1 MSYPGAAEAAESRAL
16 LSQALE
22 ALQEDPNVPEDVM
35 NVASNIAAAVG
46 ALFEAERASS
56 EVDGK
61 ASIKHAMG
69 SLSQT
74 LALLQEVSGTHKG
87 ITTATESLAKVMSKL
102 YPLASAPSIRPS
114 MQPSVAPGEPAEPP
128 ARKSAPGEREQL
140 EANVGATTESNFFV
154 GFSGDISEGGVF
166 VATYLTLPLQ
176 AKVDVLV
183 TLPGGF
189 ESRIPGTV
197 RFVRDPMDMDSEPG
211 IGVGFDRLEAQAREL
226 ILRFI
231 RKRPPLFFDT

>member
-16 LSQALE
+16 LSKALE
-22 ALQEDPNVPEDVM
+22 ALQEDPDIPEDVM

-56 EVDGK
+56 AVDGK

-74 LALLQEVSGTHKG
+74 LALLQDVSGGHKG
-87 ITTATESLAKVMSKL
+87 IGTATETLAKVMSKL
-102 YPLASAPSIRPS
+102 YPLASAPSLMPS
-114 MQPSVAPGEPAEPP
+114 QRASAAPQPAPEARVSV
-128 ARKSAPGEREQL
+128 PGERQQL

-176 AKVDVLV
+176 AKVEVLV

-211 IGVGFDRLEAQAREL
+211 IGVGFDRLDKQPREL

-231 RKRPPLFFDT
+231 RKRPPLFFDA